1 MLHVYDPV
9 DKFYKYSLVALDFT
23 QAKWKHITTVDL
35 IPEQEYALRQFDT
48 DTQTWKY
55 VRKPTEPGQLSDPL
69 DKILTYED
77 ARRRDY
83 PKMEEY
89 LDGVVKNNVDQIEAY
104 MSRCMEVKSKWPKGM
119 EPITLHEYFKRN
131 GIEIHEK

>member
-1 MLHVYDPV
+1 MLHVYNPV
-9 DKFYKYSLVALDFT
+9 DKLYKYSLTALDFT
-23 QAKWKHITTVDL
+23 QAKWKHITTVEL
-35 IPEQEYALRQFDT
+35 IPEHEHTLRQFDT
-48 DTQTWKY
+48 ETQMWKY
-55 VRKPTEPGQLSDPL
+55 VRKPLDPGQLSDPL

-77 ARRRDY
+77 IRKREY

-89 LDGVVKNNVDQIEAY
+89 LDGVVKNNTEQIEAY
-104 MSRCMEVKSKWPKGM
+104 MSQCMEVKTKWPKDM